1 VASRAQI
8 VSLAGEPSITQ
19 AGQLVTRKHLTIFH
33 DREVK
38 YIQRQHI
45 HQEDISM
52 NDTDGRTHQ
61 MLVRSR
67 EAFAQC
73 VNDFSEAGAAR
84 QLFTDLQAAIIEVEQ
99 KAAAHGAGRSDA
111 KQGTQTLNE
120 AREDLLADLSAIREA
135 AKVMGVEEKFPY
147 PPRNNDQQLLQMA
160 GVYATNALPLKA
172 QLIAHELPPDFLED
186 LAADKAAF
194 QSTSAERGNAVG
206 DHISARQELDD
217 ALARG
222 VELVRKLTGLMKVK
236 YANNAGKLAE
246 WTAATHIER
255 APKRAKPKP
264 PGSGTGP
271 TPPTPSS
278 P

>member
-1 VASRAQI
+1 VAYRAQI

-38 YIQRQHI
+38 YIQRQHS

-147 PPRNNDQQLLQMA
+147 PPRNNDEQLLQMA

-194 QSTSAERGNAVG
+194 QGTSAERGNAVG
-206 DHISARQELDD
+206 DHVSARQELDD

-264 PGSGTGP
+264 PGSGTSP
-271 TPPTPSS
+271 TPAPSS

>member
-1 VASRAQI
+1 
-8 VSLAGEPSITQ
+8 
-19 AGQLVTRKHLTIFH
+19 
-33 DREVK
+33 
-38 YIQRQHI
+38 
-45 HQEDISM
+45 M
-52 NDTDGRTHQ
+52 NDTDGLTHQ

-67 EAFAQC
+67 EAFAQS
-73 VNDFSEAGAAR
+73 VNDFSEGGAAR
-84 QLFTDLQAAIIEVEQ
+84 QLYAELQAVIPEVEQ
-99 KAAAHGAGRSDA
+99 KAAAFGAGRSDA
-111 KQGTQTLNE
+111 KQGTQTINE
-120 AREDLLADLSAIREA
+120 AREALLADLFSMREA
-135 AKVMGVEEKFPY
+135 GKVMGVEEKFPY
-147 PPRNNDQQLLQMA
+147 PPRNNDEQLLQMA

-194 QSTSAERGNAVG
+194 QSASAARGNAVG
-206 DHISARQELDD
+206 DHIAARQELDD

-255 APKRAKPKP
+255 APRRAKPKP
-264 PGSGTGP
+264 PGSGGSP
-271 TPPTPSS
+271 APPAPSS

>member
-1 VASRAQI
+1 
-8 VSLAGEPSITQ
+8 
-19 AGQLVTRKHLTIFH
+19 
-33 DREVK
+33 
-38 YIQRQHI
+38 
-45 HQEDISM
+45 M

-84 QLFTDLQAAIIEVEQ
+84 QLFTELQAAIIEVEQ

-147 PPRNNDQQLLQMA
+147 PPRNNDEQLLQMA
-160 GVYATNALPLKA
+160 GIYATNGLPLKV
-172 QLIAHELPPDFLED
+172 QLIAHELPADFLED

-194 QSTSAERGNAVG
+194 QSTSAERVNAVG

-217 ALARG
+217 ALGRG

-236 YANNAGKLAE
+236 YANDAGKLAE

-255 APKRAKPKP
+255 AARRAKPKP
-264 PGSGTGP
+264 TDSGGSP
-271 TPPTPSS
+271 TPPAPSS

>member
-1 VASRAQI
+1 
-8 VSLAGEPSITQ
+8 
-19 AGQLVTRKHLTIFH
+19 
-33 DREVK
+33 
-38 YIQRQHI
+38 
-45 HQEDISM
+45 M
-52 NDTDGRTHQ
+52 NDTDGLTHQ

-67 EAFAQC
+67 EAFAQS
-73 VNDFSEAGAAR
+73 VNDFSAAGAAR
-84 QLFTDLQAAIIEVEQ
+84 QLFADLQTRITEVEQ
-99 KAAAHGAGRSDA
+99 KATAFGAGRSDA
-111 KQGTQTLNE
+111 KQGTQTINE
-120 AREDLLADLSAIREA
+120 ARETLLADLFSIREA
-135 AKVMGVEEKFPY
+135 GKVMGVEEKFPY
-147 PPRNNDQQLLQMA
+147 PPRKNDEQLLQMA

-172 QLIAHELPPDFLED
+172 QLIAHELPADFLED

-194 QSTSAERGNAVG
+194 QSASAERANAVG

-264 PGSGTGP
+264 PDSAG
-271 TPPTPSS
+271 
-278 P
+278 